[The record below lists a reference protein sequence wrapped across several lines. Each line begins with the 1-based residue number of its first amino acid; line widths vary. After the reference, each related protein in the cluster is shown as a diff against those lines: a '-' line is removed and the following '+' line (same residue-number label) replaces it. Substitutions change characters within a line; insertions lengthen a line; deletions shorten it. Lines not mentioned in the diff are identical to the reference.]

1 MRQNLW
7 STADRIAIALS
18 GGSDSVALTWL
29 LHDLAQPGRVAVAG
43 LIHVNHLLRGAESAA
58 DEAFCRALALRLGW
72 PIEVARVDVAARARA
87 TSQSIEAAAR
97 DVRYEWFETAAATLG
112 ATVVVTGH
120 TADDQAETV
129 LMRLLRGAGTRG
141 LSGIRA
147 RRGPYAR
154 PLLDSR
160 RADLRAYLQAR
171 GEGFRDDAS
180 NQDPSIPRNRIR
192 LELLPVIERLAP
204 AGVRALAR
212 LASFAADDEAYL
224 TGTAIER
231 ASGVVLSNARSKGG
245 QGTPGAAAESM
256 DLDARELAAL
266 PPALGRRLIRELAA
280 QVAPG
285 AALGAAHLQDVWA
298 LVLADKSAGHLD
310 LPGLSVR
317 RRGGVMTLAP
327 GLKTRPPGDGLPGL
341 ETRPPLLLEVPGSV
355 DVPEANATIT
365 AERRDAG
372 AGLEMSGPEIVGT
385 TGRSRAFLQA
395 ASFESPLSVR
405 TRRPGDRLRPLGAPG
420 RRKVQDLLVDRKV
433 PRDER
438 DRVPIVVDARGR
450 LVWVAGVAMAEECR
464 VTAPEAGMVILE
476 LRKQ

>member
-1 MRQNLW
+1 M
-7 STADRIAIALS
+7 
-18 GGSDSVALTWL
+18 
-29 LHDLAQPGRVAVAG
+29 LHDLAAAGRAAVAG
-43 LIHVNHLLRGAESAA
+43 LIHVNHLLRGAESDA

-72 PIEVARVDVAARARA
+72 PIEVARVDVGARARA

-97 DVRYEWFETAAATLG
+97 EVRYEWFETAAARLG
-112 ATVVVTGH
+112 ATVILTGH

-154 PLLDSR
+154 PLLDCR
-160 RADLRAYLQAR
+160 RAGLRAYLLAR
-171 GEGFRDDAS
+171 GETFREDAS
-180 NQDPSIPRNRIR
+180 NQDPAIPRNRVR
-192 LELLPVIERLAP
+192 LELVPVIERLAP

-212 LASFAADDEAYL
+212 LASFAADDETYL
-224 TGTAIER
+224 TGAAIEK
-231 ASGVVLSNARSKGG
+231 ASDVV
-245 QGTPGAAAESM
+245 QGTPRAAGESI
-256 DLDARELAAL
+256 DLDVRALTGL
-266 PPALGRRLIRELAA
+266 PPALGRRLLRELAA
-280 QVAPG
+280 RVAPR

-298 LVLADKSAGHLD
+298 LALADKPDGGLD
-310 LPGLSVR
+310 LPGLAVR
-317 RRGGVMTLAP
+317 RRGGVMTLMP
-327 GLKTRPPGDGLPGL
+327 GLKTRPPAESPGRSL
-341 ETRPPLLLEVPGSV
+341 KGHGGHLQTRPPQILNVPGSV

-365 AERRDAG
+365 AEQSDAVT
-372 AGLEMSGPEIVGT
+372 GLEL

-433 PRDER
+433 PRGER
-438 DRVPIVVDARGR
+438 DRVPIVVDARGQ